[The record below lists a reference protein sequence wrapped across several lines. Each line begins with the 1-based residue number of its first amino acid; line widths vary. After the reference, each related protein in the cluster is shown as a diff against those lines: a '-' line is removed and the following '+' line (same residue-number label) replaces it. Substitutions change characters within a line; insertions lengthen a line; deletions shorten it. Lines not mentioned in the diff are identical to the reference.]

1 MIIGLLA
8 AILAALRRLHY
19 DFDEGADR
27 AAADQ
32 GCDDDRREPA
42 KEFVLPEPID
52 GTGESPQA

>member
-19 DFDEGADR
+19 DF
-27 AAADQ
+27 DQ

-52 GTGESPQA
+52 GTGETPQA